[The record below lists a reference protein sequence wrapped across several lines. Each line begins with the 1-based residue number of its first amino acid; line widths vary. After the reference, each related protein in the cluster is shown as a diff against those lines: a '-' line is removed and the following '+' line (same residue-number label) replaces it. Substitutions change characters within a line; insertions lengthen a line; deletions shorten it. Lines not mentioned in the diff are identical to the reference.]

1 MQQQLDTEALTTLP
15 LIQVYC
21 KQGGITTYLR
31 ANSWSY
37 QPALC
42 SKGERPCPSCS
53 PCSRV
58 ATAHN
63 RPLVSLK
70 VAA

>member
-1 MQQQLDTEALTTLP
+1 MQTVDTEALTTLP

-21 KQGGITTYLR
+21 ARQSGTTHLREASWLYEPACCSQGQ
-31 ANSWSY
+31 N
-37 QPALC
+37 
-42 SKGERPCPSCS
+42 PCPSCGQ
-53 PCSRV
+53 CSRV
-58 ATAHN
+58 ASALN